1 MIRNGIGNI
10 RNDAARRQLEVA
22 AGVRREELNNQAA
35 AMGQNMMAQAET
47 LPSGILAS
55 SPELQQTAMA
65 MANGGPVQ
73 RFANGNPVQAPSRQ
87 QRLTL
92 PLPPFCYSV
101 GHRPLKP
108 EEQFG
113 VEKVQ
118 NFGRRSITPANIEL
132 GLGSLD
138 RRITE
143 SSPLLS
149 NVRDVIG
156 SAKRFG
162 QRGADVLGRFGK
174 TAYNIASEGT
184 RYLGFDTPKF
194 DIDPFFG
201 QTEAE
206 QFFDPAVTVNFREI
220 TRSPDDRLAE
230 ERGNVERIV
239 SPSVIDPK
247 AVKEADESVP
257 APLSPG
263 ATSLGVSTIPQQLD
277 AELQQREPTARP
289 LTSGLD
295 AELQQREPTARPPIS
310 GDDATKIS
318 LGIRNEIE
326 DPIDPDSAPGANPN
340 EKVITEPRKNASRKE
355 KGEAISRAAIDLLD
369 LNRKDFI
376 SDSALN
382 KSILSALGVETGK
395 KTTPEEEVK
404 KNMELY
410 KKIFKEDPGK
420 DKTIDGYNL
429 AFLGFAIASGRS
441 PNALSN
447 IADGLLKGVKKFN
460 DTEEK
465 RQARERK
472 AREFGLQKFLKD
484 DEARK
489 KFAQD
494 FQLQER
500 RLQARF
506 AGIFSNEKIAL
517 AQMVTRAQIAQEQI
531 ASQEK
536 IANDSNVS
544 AEKRAAATLK
554 VQKLRTQLQA
564 IPESVR
570 FADTVIGRLYPEL
583 EKGTD
588 EHGSK
593 FSQLVNQFQEGK
605 SLRRNPVESTVF
617 NIMNDRLKKEQ
628 FVAAYKKQNPGV
640 KTVDDKD
647 LVPFIANQIRSIS
660 RAARGVSTPSP
671 TTGTAQFRYDP
682 NNPNTLISNSQ

>member
-22 AGVRREELNNQAA
+22 AGVRKKEIEKDAFETGQA
-35 AMGQNMMAQAET
+35 MMAQAAT

-92 PLPPFCYSV
+92 PLPPFGYSV
-101 GHRPLKP
+101 GPRPIKP

-113 VEKVQ
+113 VEKAQ

-257 APLSPG
+257 APLRPG
-263 ATSLGVSTIPQQLD
+263 ALSLGVSTIPQQLD

-295 AELQQREPTARPPIS
+295 AELQQREGTARPPIS

-326 DPIDPDSAPGANPN
+326 DPIDTVYAPGADPN
-340 EKVITEPRKNASRKE
+340 ERVITEPRKNASRKE

-382 KSILSALGVETGK
+382 KSILSALGVETDK

-500 RLQARF
+500 KLQARF
-506 AGIFSNEKIAL
+506 AGIFSNERIAL
-517 AQMVTRAQIAQEQI
+517 AQIVSRTSDLRERI

-544 AEKRAAATLK
+544 AEKRAAATLEA
-554 VQKLRTQLQA
+554 QKLRTQLQFT
-564 IPESVR
+564 PESVR
-570 FADTVIGRLYPEL
+570 FADT
-583 EKGTD
+583 TW
-588 EHGSK
+588 GS
-593 FSQLVNQFQEGK
+593 
-605 SLRRNPVESTVF
+605 
-617 NIMNDRLKKEQ
+617 
-628 FVAAYKKQNPGV
+628 
-640 KTVDDKD
+640 
-647 LVPFIANQIRSIS
+647 
-660 RAARGVSTPSP
+660 
-671 TTGTAQFRYDP
+671 
-682 NNPNTLISNSQ
+682 